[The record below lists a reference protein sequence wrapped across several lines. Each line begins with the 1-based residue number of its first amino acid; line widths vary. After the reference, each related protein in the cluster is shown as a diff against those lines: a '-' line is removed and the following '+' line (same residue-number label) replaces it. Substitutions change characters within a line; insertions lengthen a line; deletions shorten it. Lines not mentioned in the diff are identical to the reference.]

1 MSRVGSRKKQ
11 VRGVPTSKFWESD
24 TLSNYSHLE
33 WEVKVKPNKE
43 GTSRGLKTIY
53 NVSLQAYPIP
63 TENGSIKLAPGAS
76 VNIPLSLI
84 SKRLIN
90 LQKRRLITIR

>member
-1 MSRVGSRKKQ
+1 MRKAGSKRKDSK
-11 VRGVPTSKFWESD
+11 VTPTSKFWESD
-24 TLSNYSHLE
+24 TLSDYSHLG
-33 WEVKVKPNKE
+33 WEVKAKSNTE
-43 GTSRGLKTIY
+43 GTSRGLKTIH

-63 TENGSIKLAPGAS
+63 TQNGSVKLAPGAS
-76 VNIPLSLI
+76 VNIPLSLV